1 MDRREW
7 MWSANWV
14 GNVPPTNPTVA
25 TLSFQTFGQ
34 TVTGRLE
41 AARTVGGLSLGSA
54 SATVNH
60 TVDLNSNTLTVAG
73 NIADAA
79 YGTVGFTF
87 TNGTLQ
93 LGSASATG
101 NVYLTGSTTTLKL
114 APGAKLNTYNV
125 GTIQLADKSGI
136 GGWGNGNGILD
147 LRGVEVVGGKFS
159 AGNLLLHCAGDGNYS
174 YLYLDGNT
182 SIGSIEVTN
191 SLVIGQQAGGGTVY
205 IGNPADSG
213 RLPPNVSVK
222 VGVSPTQRGSMMVTR
237 IMSYVRSTTSKLVAS
252 GGGTFTG
259 YLTDLTLV
267 KQDANAEAG
276 NVNAQTGILDLGKM
290 TSCLIDTTTL
300 NIAPDRTGAQAPT
313 NTDNLIGTLNLPPGN
328 VVAGTVVV
336 GGATNSGVATLTLSN
351 TIVAVT
357 NAITLHKT
365 ARVTVN
371 VGAQSSGLVVSNSA
385 DTAFSMATATNGAL
399 RIVFQAKPA
408 ASPFYGLA
416 WAGDHVTAVL
426 DLQTAGKLVVDS
438 TGLAPKTAEIF
449 KSGGFT
455 YVGVPLPAG
464 TTFKFR

>member
-14 GNVPPTNPTVA
+14 GNVPPTNPTA
-25 TLSFQTFGQ
+25 AILTFANLGQ
-34 TVTGRLE
+34 SVTGRLE
-41 AARTVGGLSLGSA
+41 VARTVGGLTLGGA
-54 SATVNH
+54 SMTVSH

-73 NIADAA
+73 NIADAS

-114 APGAKLNTYNV
+114 APGAKLDTANA
-125 GTIQLADKSGI
+125 GTVQLAMHGS

-147 LRGVEVVGGKFS
+147 LRGAQVVGG
-159 AGNLLLHCAGDGNYS
+159 ALRARDLLLYGAGDGNYS
-174 YLYLDGNT
+174 YLYLDGST
-182 SIGSIEVTN
+182 SLGSIEVSN
-191 SLVIGQQAGGGTVY
+191 ALVIGQTSGGSTHY

-213 RLPPNVSVK
+213 RLPANISVK
-222 VGVSPTQRGSMMVTR
+222 IGTSPTQRGSLTVLR
-237 IMSYVRSTTSKLVAS
+237 TTSYTRTTTAKLVAS
-252 GGGTFTG
+252 GGGTFTA
-259 YLTDLTLV
+259 YVTNLV
-267 KQDANAEAG
+267 VVQQNSPSEQG
-276 NVNAQTGILDLGKM
+276 NGNAQAGTLDLSKM
-290 TSCLIDTTTL
+290 TSCQIDATTL
-300 NIAPDRTGAQAPT
+300 NIAPDRSPSPT
-313 NTDNLIGTLNLPPGN
+313 NTDNLIGTLRLPPGN

-351 TIVAVT
+351 TIFAVT

-371 VGAQSSGLVVSNSA
+371 VGSQPCGLVISNAA
-385 DTAFSMATATNGAL
+385 DTAFSMDTATNGAL
-399 RIVFQAKPA
+399 RIVFRAKA
-408 ASPFYGLA
+408 TSSPFYGLA
-416 WAGDHVTAVL
+416 WAGDHLAAVQA
-426 DLQTAGKLVVDS
+426 LQASNKLAVDS

-464 TTFKFR
+464 SSFVFR